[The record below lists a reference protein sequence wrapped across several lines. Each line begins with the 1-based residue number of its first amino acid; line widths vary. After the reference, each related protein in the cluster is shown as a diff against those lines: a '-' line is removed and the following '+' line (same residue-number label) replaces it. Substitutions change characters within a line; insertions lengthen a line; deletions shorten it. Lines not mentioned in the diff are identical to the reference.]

1 MIRWILLFFPLFTLL
16 LLWFC
21 WNDTIILIFQ
31 TRSSRLEW
39 KLHTTVSVAIR
50 VVYAVGFR
58 AVPAVFLPREI
69 RKWNSFWFC
78 CKLVVVGFPIHAL
91 QVRCCLSTTRQH
103 GMYDLCILFLRHGC
117 CKKATVSLQSGTLSE
132 LHLPASWLIEV
143 PFLFFVVKFHKLCSY
158 MKHLMN
164 VGYFHDMHFSHL

>member
-1 MIRWILLFFPLFTLL
+1 MKAAYNPFRLPFVSSMRLAFGQ
-16 LLWFC
+16 
-21 WNDTIILIFQ
+21 FQ
-31 TRSSRLEW
+31 RCSCPEKSASETRSDSAANWSL
-39 KLHTTVSVAIR
+39 
-50 VVYAVGFR
+50 
-58 AVPAVFLPREI
+58 
-69 RKWNSFWFC
+69 
-78 CKLVVVGFPIHAL
+78 VGFPIHAL

-164 VGYFHDMHFSHL
+164 IGYFHDMHFSHL